1 MDEFLL
7 KFDEKRN
14 EYEFEKSYNKIY
26 IILYFCIMNRIR
38 AIILLI
44 AFISSTT
51 TFRELL
57 RLPHLVAHFY
67 KHKAEKPETTL
78 MEFFVLHYANG
89 NLVDED
95 YEQDMKLP
103 FKTIPTSVS
112 FDLTFQPSQLFVLEI
127 KKIEKPYTPS
137 QIVKFTQNFS
147 SDSFLTSIWQP
158 PRC

>member
-1 MDEFLL
+1 M
-7 KFDEKRN
+7 K
-14 EYEFEKSYNKIY
+14 KIAA
-26 IILYFCIMNRIR
+26 IL
-38 AIILLI
+38 LLI
-44 AFISSTT
+44 AFLSSSSTLK
-51 TFRELL
+51 ELM
-57 RLPHLVAHFY
+57 RFPYLVAHFY

-89 NLVDED
+89 NIVDED

-112 FDLTFQPSQLFVLEI
+112 FDLTFHPSQFFVLEPQ
-127 KKIEKPYTPS
+127 KIEKPYTPS
-137 QIVKFTQNFS
+137 EIVKFTQNGS